1 MTLSLNNIAQVG
13 TNMAEVFHFSFDII
27 IVSVIKDLT
36 KSPFNILQALSFLSS
51 KGF

>member
-1 MTLSLNNIAQVG
+1 MTLHEFG
-13 TNMAEVFHFSFDII
+13 TNMAEEVFHFSFDII